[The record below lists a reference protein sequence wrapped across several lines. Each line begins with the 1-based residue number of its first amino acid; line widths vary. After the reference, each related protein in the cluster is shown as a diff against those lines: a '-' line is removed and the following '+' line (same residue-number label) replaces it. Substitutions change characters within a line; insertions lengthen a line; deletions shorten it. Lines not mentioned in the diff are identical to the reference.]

1 LLIGIV
7 SKDAHIK
14 VHAKALREEGFSVL
28 GLGSS
33 PTEIPPTVDLL
44 VLRTQSCS
52 HGGSNTAYSWNRAT
66 KKPLIV
72 ENGLSGIRA
81 KLQALIKSKNQTKQ
95 EEPLMKNFRPFSS
108 AVFPKIKPEST
119 LPWDSRAV
127 PLLRLERAYNE
138 ALEVFR
144 KFSEQDVLDLH
155 QDITCEYPAA
165 RIPRSLEDVV
175 SGRPLVFFF
184 LVLWSVPKSVRGTLN
199 PNYLLK
205 LYRNFSGSASN
216 RTYVLAASWV
226 AQNQEE
232 SFAQPVVSATPSF
245 ELEDS
250 VVDEVSLRSVE
261 DKFFNGLCSSLVLEK
276 LEAGCDQDLQPQG
289 SKTLEV
295 KPQDLEAITGGLA
308 SLRGDVEQFLL
319 EVSTSNQ
326 ELLRLVKELRQE
338 VTALREEVVYLKGTQ
353 PTLDPLTAILNLRD
367 AGAEVTINF
376 GKI

>member
-1 LLIGIV
+1 
-7 SKDAHIK
+7 
-14 VHAKALREEGFSVL
+14 
-28 GLGSS
+28 
-33 PTEIPPTVDLL
+33 
-44 VLRTQSCS
+44 
-52 HGGSNTAYSWNRAT
+52 
-66 KKPLIV
+66 
-72 ENGLSGIRA
+72 
-81 KLQALIKSKNQTKQ
+81 
-95 EEPLMKNFRPFSS
+95 MKNFRPFSS

-119 LPWDSRAV
+119 LPWDLRAV

-245 ELEDS
+245 SETP

-289 SKTLEV
+289 NKTLEV
-295 KPQDLEAITGGLA
+295 KSQDMEAISGSLA

-326 ELLRLVKELRQE
+326 ELLRLVKELRKE
-338 VTALREEVVYLKGTQ
+338 VSALREEVVYLKGTQ
-353 PTLDPLTAILNLRD
+353 PNLDPLTAILNLRD
-367 AGAEVTINF
+367 AGADVTINF

>member
-1 LLIGIV
+1 MLIGIV

-81 KLQALIKSKNQTKQ
+81 KLQALTKSRNQTKQ

-108 AVFPKIKPEST
+108 AVFPKIKPESP
-119 LPWDSRAV
+119 LPWDLRAV
-127 PLLRLERAYNE
+127 PLLRLERAFNE

-165 RIPRSLEDVV
+165 RIPRSLKDVV

-184 LVLWSVPKSVRGTLN
+184 LVFWSVPKSIRGTLN

-232 SFAQPVVSATPSF
+232 SFAQPAVSATPSST
-245 ELEDS
+245 ENP
-250 VVDEVSLRSVE
+250 VVDEVSLRSVQ
-261 DKFFNGLCSSLVLEK
+261 DSFNELCSSLVLEK

-289 SKTLEV
+289 NKTLEV
-295 KPQDLEAITGGLA
+295 KSQDMEAISGSLA

-326 ELLRLVKELRQE
+326 ELLRLVRDLRKE
-338 VTALREEVVYLKGTQ
+338 VSALREEVVYLKGTQ